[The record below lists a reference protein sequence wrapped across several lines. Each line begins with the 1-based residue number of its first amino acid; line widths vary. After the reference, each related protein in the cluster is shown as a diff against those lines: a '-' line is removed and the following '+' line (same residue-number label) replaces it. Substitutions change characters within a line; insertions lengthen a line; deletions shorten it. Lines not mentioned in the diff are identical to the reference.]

1 MMRMKWK
8 KMMAER
14 VVVGDV
20 EYSDEIGD
28 GNDGMMM
35 IMMMVMKKNKNNNNK
50 NNTSVQTNTKWIN
63 YI

>member
-1 MMRMKWK
+1 MEEDDGRKISSW
-8 KMMAER
+8 R
-14 VVVGDV
+14 F